1 MKLLKKRKIMLVT
14 LVMCMALL
22 LLFSQ
27 VAFAADGVKL
37 SASSEKG
44 DVGDEVTVTISIEN
58 ALDTEGGQFDL
69 SFDED
74 VVEPVSASRGGFV
87 PDISGNLFDYNL
99 ELAEGELRVV
109 WVTAAGATDDSGTV
123 GTITFEIL
131 EEGDTNLTFSNVVMS
146 PEDVDVAVPS
156 PGSIEFDPVDELQAA
171 IDAANKAI
179 DDLPDP
185 DDITLADKADVE
197 NARDLVNEARDLG
210 ATDDDFDDLQ
220 KLEDAEDMIAK
231 LDAIKAA
238 DDAILALPSVDVLT
252 LDDKPDVVA
261 ARSLVDRAKTEHG
274 AVDADFTYLD
284 RLRAAENRI
293 KELEG
298 LVPTPPTGDV
308 NYLLPLGLLIV
319 MAGLFFFVKRSRPA
333 ARVK

>member
-1 MKLLKKRKIMLVT
+1 MRMLKKRKTLLIT
-14 LVMCMALL
+14 LVMCVSLL

-27 VAFAADGVKL
+27 SVFATDGVRL

-58 ALDTEGGQFDL
+58 GLDTEGGQFDL

-87 PDISGNLFDYNL
+87 PDISGNMFDYNL
-99 ELAEGELRVV
+99 DLADGELRVV
-109 WVTAAGATDDSGTV
+109 WVTAEGAAADSGTV

-131 EEGDTNLTFSNVVMS
+131 DEDETDLTFSNIVIS
-146 PEDVDVAVPS
+146 PDDVAVATPRS
-156 PGSIEFDPVDELQAA
+156 GSIEYDPVDELQKA
-171 IDAANKAI
+171 IDAANQAI
-179 DDLPDP
+179 ADLPDV
-185 DDITLADKADVE
+185 DDITLADKPDVE
-197 NARDLVNEARDLG
+197 DARDLVEEAKDLG
-210 ATDDDFDDLQ
+210 ATDADFDDLE
-220 KLEDAEDMIAK
+220 KLEAAEEKIAK

-238 DDAILALPSVDVLT
+238 DDAILALPSVEVLS

-261 ARSLVDRAKTEHG
+261 ARSLVDKAKTEHG
-274 AVDADFTYLD
+274 AVDDDFNYLD

-293 KELEG
+293 YELEG
-298 LVPTPPTGDV
+298 LDPTPPTGDM

-319 MAGLFFFVKRSRPA
+319 LAGLFFFVKRSRLS
-333 ARVK
+333 AR

>member
-1 MKLLKKRKIMLVT
+1 MRVLKKRKALLIT
-14 LVMCMALL
+14 IVMCAALL

-27 VAFAADGVKL
+27 AVFATDGVKL

-69 SFDED
+69 SFDD
-74 VVEPVSASRGGFV
+74 DFVDPVSASRGGFV

-99 ELAEGELRVV
+99 DLDDGKLRVV
-109 WVTAAGATDDSGTV
+109 WVTAEGATDDSGTV

-131 EEGDTNLTFSNVVMS
+131 DEGETDLTFSDIVIA
-146 PEDVDVAVPS
+146 PDDVDVAAPS
-156 PGSIEFDPVDELQAA
+156 SGKIEFEEVDELQRA
-171 IDAANKAI
+171 IDAANQAI
-179 DDLPDP
+179 ADLPDV

-197 NARDLVNEARDLG
+197 NARDLVEEAMDLG
-210 ATDDDFDDLQ
+210 AEEDDFDDLQ
-220 KLEDAEDMIAK
+220 KLEDAEEKIAK
-231 LDAIKAA
+231 LEAIKAA

-261 ARSLVDRAKTEHG
+261 ARSLVDKAKTEHG

-298 LVPTPPTGDV
+298 LVPTPPTG
-308 NYLLPLGLLIV
+308 NMHYLLPLGLLIV
-319 MAGLFFFVKRSRPA
+319 LAGLFFFVKRSRLS
-333 ARVK
+333 AR